1 MNKNLRNLLKVLF
14 YNQRSA
20 DMKKIIRETLNK
32 TEPARAEQCTPAGE
46 RAARDP
52 ARNRPRQTRRAGSDF
67 VQRAL
72 RTASA
77 LALAVISAA
86 APDYSVSAAPDSLSA
101 VSAALIEA
109 ETGTVLYEKNAHEH
123 RAMASTTK
131 IMTALLTIEAGDL
144 DREFTVDPLAIRV
157 EGTSMGLQEGDRV
170 SRRDLL
176 YGILLPSGNDAANAA
191 AVSVG
196 GSIPE
201 FVKLMNS
208 KAQEL
213 GLSDTHFVTPSGLDA
228 DGHYTTALDLAR
240 LTAYAMREEI
250 FRKVVCCRSARV
262 EFGNPPYMRTLY
274 NSNKML
280 SRYEGAIGVKTGF
293 TDNARRCLVSAAERD
308 GVTLIAVTLNAGD
321 DWNDHTKMLDYGF
334 TQVKA
339 YPLELGCNVRVPVAG
354 TGESVGVYAHEE
366 TISLTPQQRG
376 SLTRTVLLPAFVYG
390 TVDKGDRLGEIQ
402 FFLEGEL
409 VKTCPLYSD
418 STVKAPKEELSLFQR
433 ILERVGIF
441 V

>member
-1 MNKNLRNLLKVLF
+1 
-14 YNQRSA
+14 
-20 DMKKIIRETLNK
+20 MKKLMK
-32 TEPARAEQCTPAGE
+32 
-46 RAARDP
+46 RAA
-52 ARNRPRQTRRAGSDF
+52 ALVLAG
-67 VQRAL
+67 V
-72 RTASA
+72 T
-77 LALAVISAA
+77 AA
-86 APDYSVSAAPDSLSA
+86 ALDLTAAAAGPGDLSA
-101 VSAALIEA
+101 VSAVLIEA
-109 ETGTVLYEKNAHEH
+109 ETETVLYQKNAGER

-191 AVSVG
+191 AVSVS

-240 LTAYAMREEI
+240 LTAYAMKEETFCEI
-250 FRKVVCCRSARV
+250 VACRSAEV
-262 EFGNPPYMRTLY
+262 EFGNPPYKRTLY

-280 SRYEGAIGVKTGF
+280 ARYDGAIGVKTGF
-293 TDNARRCLVSAAERD
+293 TDNARRCLVSTAERD

-339 YPLELGCNVRVPVAG
+339 YPLELGCDTRVSVAG
-354 TGESVGVYAHEE
+354 TGQSVGVYSHEE
-366 TISLTPQQRG
+366 TLALTPQQR
-376 SLTRTVLLPAFVYG
+376 TRITRRVMLPMFVYG
-390 TVDKGDRLGEIQ
+390 TVDKGDKLGEIR
-402 FFLEGEL
+402 FFLDGEL
-409 VKTCPLYSD
+409 VKTCPLYAD
-418 STVKAPKEELSLFQR
+418 STVTVPKEELSLFRR
-433 ILERVGIF
+433 ILEWAGII

>member
-1 MNKNLRNLLKVLF
+1 
-14 YNQRSA
+14 
-20 DMKKIIRETLNK
+20 MKKLMK
-32 TEPARAEQCTPAGE
+32 
-46 RAARDP
+46 RAA
-52 ARNRPRQTRRAGSDF
+52 ALVLAG
-67 VQRAL
+67 V
-72 RTASA
+72 T
-77 LALAVISAA
+77 AA
-86 APDYSVSAAPDSLSA
+86 ALDLTAAAAGPGDLSA
-101 VSAALIEA
+101 VSAVLIEA
-109 ETGTVLYEKNAHEH
+109 ETGTVLYQKNAGER

-191 AVSVG
+191 AVSVS

-240 LTAYAMREEI
+240 LTAYAMKEETFCEI
-250 FRKVVCCRSARV
+250 VACRSAEV
-262 EFGNPPYMRTLY
+262 EFGNPPYKRTLY

-280 SRYEGAIGVKTGF
+280 ARYDGAIGVKTGF

-339 YPLELGCNVRVPVAG
+339 YPLELGCDTRVSVAG
-354 TGESVGVYAHEE
+354 TGQSVGVYSHEE
-366 TISLTPQQRG
+366 TLALTPQQR
-376 SLTRTVLLPAFVYG
+376 TRITRRVMLPAFVYG
-390 TVDKGDRLGEIQ
+390 TVDKGDKLGEIR
-402 FFLEGEL
+402 FFLDGEL
-409 VKTCPLYSD
+409 VKTCPLYAD
-418 STVKAPKEELSLFQR
+418 STVTVPKEELSLFRR
-433 ILERVGIF
+433 ILEWAGII

>member
-1 MNKNLRNLLKVLF
+1 
-14 YNQRSA
+14 
-20 DMKKIIRETLNK
+20 MKKLMK
-32 TEPARAEQCTPAGE
+32 
-46 RAARDP
+46 RAA
-52 ARNRPRQTRRAGSDF
+52 ALVLAG
-67 VQRAL
+67 V
-72 RTASA
+72 T
-77 LALAVISAA
+77 AA
-86 APDYSVSAAPDSLSA
+86 ALDLTAAAAGPGDLSA
-101 VSAALIEA
+101 VSAVLIEA
-109 ETGTVLYEKNAHEH
+109 ETETVLYQKNAGER

-191 AVSVG
+191 AVSVS

-240 LTAYAMREEI
+240 LTAYAMKEETFREI
-250 FRKVVCCRSARV
+250 VACRSAEV
-262 EFGNPPYMRTLY
+262 EFGNPPYKRTLY

-280 SRYEGAIGVKTGF
+280 ARYDGAIGVKTGF
-293 TDNARRCLVSAAERD
+293 TDNARRCLVSTAERD

-339 YPLELGCNVRVPVAG
+339 YPLELGCDTRVSVAG
-354 TGESVGVYAHEE
+354 TGQSVGVYSHEE
-366 TISLTPQQRG
+366 TLALTPQQR
-376 SLTRTVLLPAFVYG
+376 TRITRRVMLPAFVYG
-390 TVDKGDRLGEIQ
+390 TVDKGDKLGEIQ
-402 FFLEGEL
+402 FFLDGEL
-409 VKTCPLYSD
+409 VKTCPLYAD
-418 STVKAPKEELSLFQR
+418 STVTVPKEELSLFRR
-433 ILERVGIF
+433 ILEWAGII